1 MNKKELIFQQILD
14 LALEEGKKIID
25 KYLKE
30 HEQDTYWSVCLGD
43 VHIVGDSEFAV
54 WYRQKMNTDIIE
66 NQGGFK
72 YEGAM
77 AWASKVQSVLS
88 SFGIETRNDIHLD

>member
-1 MNKKELIFQQILD
+1 
-14 LALEEGKKIID
+14 
-25 KYLKE
+25 
-30 HEQDTYWSVCLGD
+30 
-43 VHIVGDSEFAV
+43 
-54 WYRQKMNTDIIE
+54 MNTDIIE
-66 NQGGFK
+66 NQGGYK